1 MTLTLSQSQLANY
14 PWCTSLQPPERTP
27 SSNYKTADQH
37 MQLVIYK
44 NGGMAQSDSLLVS
57 QGFKPHQRLLL
68 FPRARNL
75 TLLLRDGWF
84 EERITVLFHNQT
96 EVN

>member
-1 MTLTLSQSQLANY
+1 MTHTLSQSQLANY

-44 NGGMAQSDSLLVS
+44 NGGMAKSDSGVQAPSKALVVPLS
-57 QGFKPHQRLLL
+57 TKL
-68 FPRARNL
+68 NL
-75 TLLLRDGWF
+75 IAQKWLVRGTDHSVIFR
-84 EERITVLFHNQT
+84 NQT